1 MLQAV
6 QLPEELS
13 DRSDGRPARP
23 SGRGLRLSGMRSSGA
38 FERTRRKGEGGAA
51 GTAATVGRLKRWMN
65 KAQADTHAGDDTPDA
80 HAHTHPPP
88 PAAHPPPSAT
98 GGHHPP
104 SAALPSLGGC
114 GRERHDSTNFFVHEG
129 QRTGRGMV
137 LGKPH
142 SHQHPQEPSLCR
154 PKKPSLPYLD
164 AINARQHPGAA
175 PHVDHSRA
183 SRRASDGHL
192 TSGLRGSGKACT
204 TCRQDALA
212 GPFNSVT
219 DGAGGSPAFH
229 IDVPPSLDRKATHRA
244 AERHSG
250 TASHGRGS
258 SATQRGSWAGTRVE
272 MAGAGAGAG
281 APTAG
286 TSADRGALGNSAD
299 TSDRRTLSN
308 SNSTSVVE
316 EQAAATEHDVRMLM
330 PAAVVGSLRRSAMIL
345 SGLSVAFAFYDWVE
359 WQVCLPGLC

>member
-1 MLQAV
+1 M
-6 QLPEELS
+6 
-13 DRSDGRPARP
+13 
-23 SGRGLRLSGMRSSGA
+23 
-38 FERTRRKGEGGAA
+38 
-51 GTAATVGRLKRWMN
+51 
-65 KAQADTHAGDDTPDA
+65 
-80 HAHTHPPP
+80 
-88 PAAHPPPSAT
+88 
-98 GGHHPP
+98 
-104 SAALPSLGGC
+104 
-114 GRERHDSTNFFVHEG
+114 
-129 QRTGRGMV
+129 
-137 LGKPH
+137 
-142 SHQHPQEPSLCR
+142 
-154 PKKPSLPYLD
+154 
-164 AINARQHPGAA
+164 
-175 PHVDHSRA
+175 
-183 SRRASDGHL
+183 
-192 TSGLRGSGKACT
+192 
-204 TCRQDALA
+204 
-212 GPFNSVT
+212 
-219 DGAGGSPAFH
+219 
-229 IDVPPSLDRKATHRA
+229 PPSLDRKATHRA